1 MKRMMNLLVVL
12 SFVGTVV
19 FGFPSTGCTL
29 SPQPEPPGGK
39 AQVVAPP
46 DESYFGTIVKIEG
59 NRITVR
65 NDKGIEKIVTGKF
78 TGLKVG
84 SRVRVTT
91 KNGLTWLNPQP
102 EPPLPAK
109 AKPLNQ

>member
-1 MKRMMNLLVVL
+1 MKKIISMMIALLFAGLVMI
-12 SFVGTVV
+12 FVPYQ
-19 FGFPSTGCTL
+19 GFAIN
-29 SPQPEPPGGK
+29 PQPEPPGGK

>member
-1 MKRMMNLLVVL
+1 
-12 SFVGTVV
+12 
-19 FGFPSTGCTL
+19 
-29 SPQPEPPGGK
+29 
-39 AQVVAPP
+39 
-46 DESYFGTIVKIEG
+46 
-59 NRITVR
+59 
-65 NDKGIEKIVTGKF
+65 VTGKF